1 MQSDMDMS
9 KKVSKEYLKH
19 RKRLLNYTNEDMNLS
34 LENDEQVY
42 IALFDIPMKSGIVG
56 FQTQSLALVF
66 GLNVHIYHGSGSV
79 VVDLEKNS
87 DVMKAMQSVLKSGH
101 QVLSKMQLMTDIDF
115 YNCDNVRVY
124 LKTRKGIFFKELSDK
139 EDKINKFLQM
149 LMKHVMTEIVK
160 TGELNFDK
168 L

>member
-1 MQSDMDMS
+1 MQSDIDMS

-66 GLNVHIYHGSGSV
+66 GLNVHIYHGSGSS

-101 QVLSKMQLMTDIDF
+101 QVLSKMQLVSDFDF
-115 YNCDNVRVY
+115 YNSDHVRVY
-124 LKTRKGIFFKELSDK
+124 LKAGKGIFFKELSNK

-149 LMKHVMTEIVK
+149 LMNHVMAEIVK
-160 TGELNFDK
+160 TGELVIR
-168 L
+168 